1 LGVRHFSVHGLQQ
14 DTWPE
19 PEFVVTVAEQVLVK
33 TGWVQTEGDKLYY
46 EDRGRGRPLLMISG
60 GGGDAGFYGAVA
72 SMLADE
78 FRVITYDRRA
88 NSRSTR
94 NEPQNFEVS
103 QQARDALAVL
113 HAVGEQS
120 ALIFGNSGGAV
131 IALEIAKIRPQAVQL
146 AIVHEAPTVR
156 LLPDAHKWTRF
167 FAACYATAFRFG
179 PHVAMLRFALS
190 TGIPRSALRAV
201 PHDVAQRLSGN
212 FDFFVKHEMV
222 AFTNYKPDF
231 DKLRSASI
239 VASAGKWT
247 LERKLFYGRTALVL
261 ADQVGCDMIPL
272 PGNHLSYL
280 DRPREWADE
289 LRVIL
294 RRAS

>member
-1 LGVRHFSVHGLQQ
+1 MLGWGQNRNV
-14 DTWPE
+14 
-19 PEFVVTVAEQVLVK
+19 VVTVAEQAPVR

-46 EDRGRGRPLLMISG
+46 EERGHGRPLLMISG
-60 GGGDAGFYGAVA
+60 GGGDAGFYGPVA

-113 HAVGEQS
+113 HAVGEES

-131 IALEIAKIRPQAVQL
+131 IALEIARIRPQAVRL
-146 AIVHEAPTVR
+146 AVVHEAPTVR

-179 PHVAMLRFALS
+179 PRVAMLRFALPTRIP
-190 TGIPRSALRAV
+190 TGALRAV
-201 PHDVAQRLSGN
+201 PHDVARRLSQN
-212 FDFFVKHEMV
+212 YEFFLKHEMV
-222 AFTNYKPDF
+222 PFASYKPDF
-231 DKLRSASI
+231 DKLRKDSASI
-239 VASAGKWT
+239 VASAGRWT
-247 LERKLFYGRTALVL
+247 LQRKLFYGRTARIL
-261 ADQVGCDMIPL
+261 ADQIGCDMMPL
-272 PGNHLSYL
+272 PGNHLSFL
-280 DRPREWADE
+280 DCPREWADE
-289 LRVIL
+289 LRAIL
-294 RRAS
+294 RKGSDVDGRDEL

>member
-1 LGVRHFSVHGLQQ
+1 
-14 DTWPE
+14 
-19 PEFVVTVAEQVLVK
+19 VTVVEQASVR
-33 TGWVQTEGDKLYY
+33 TGWVQTEGDRLYY
-46 EDRGRGRPLLMISG
+46 EERGRGRPLLMISG
-60 GGGDAGFYGAVA
+60 GGGDAGIYGPAA

-103 QQARDALAVL
+103 QQARDALAIL
-113 HAVGEQS
+113 NAVGDES

-131 IALEIAKIRPQAVQL
+131 IALEIAKMRPQAVQL
-146 AIVHEAPTVR
+146 AVVHEAPTVR
-156 LLPDAHKWTRF
+156 LLPDARKWSRF

-201 PHDVAQRLSGN
+201 PHDVAQRLSRN
-212 FDFFVKHEMV
+212 FEFFVKHEMV
-222 AFTNYKPDF
+222 PFVSYKPDF
-231 DKLRSASI
+231 DKLRRDNARI
-239 VASAGKWT
+239 VASAGRWT
-247 LERKLFYGRTALVL
+247 LERKLFYGRTAQIL
-261 ADQVGCDMIPL
+261 ADQVGCDMMPL

-280 DRPREWADE
+280 DRPRVWADE
-289 LRVIL
+289 LRAIL
-294 RRAS
+294 RKAK

>member
-1 LGVRHFSVHGLQQ
+1 
-14 DTWPE
+14 
-19 PEFVVTVAEQVLVK
+19 
-33 TGWVQTEGDKLYY
+33 
-46 EDRGRGRPLLMISG
+46 MISG
-60 GGGDAGFYGAVA
+60 GGGDAGFYGPVA

-78 FRVITYDRRA
+78 LRVITYDRRA

-113 HAVGEQS
+113 HAVGEES

-131 IALEIAKIRPQAVQL
+131 IALEVVKIRPQAVQL
-146 AIVHEAPTVR
+146 AVVHEPPTVR
-156 LLPDAHKWTRF
+156 LLPDANKWSRF

-201 PHDVAQRLSGN
+201 PDDVAQRLSRN
-212 FDFFVKHEMV
+212 FEFFLKHEMV
-222 AFTNYKPDF
+222 PFVSYKPDF
-231 DKLRSASI
+231 DKLRRHSASI
-239 VASAGKWT
+239 VASAGSWT
-247 LERKLFYGRTALVL
+247 LGRKLFYGRTAQIL
-261 ADQVGCDMIPL
+261 ADQVDCEMMAL

-289 LRVIL
+289 LRAIL
-294 RRAS
+294 RRAR